1 MKDSRSLLK
10 VPVVSEKSV
19 KGMGH
24 NQYTFKVHSRAN
36 KIQVLKAV
44 EEIFKVKVTK
54 VRTMNFFGKKKRFR
68 ATVGRQPDYKK
79 AIVTV
84 KEGQK
89 IEVFET

>member
-1 MKDSRSLLK
+1 MDSRGIILS
-10 VPVVSEKSV
+10 PMVSEKSV
-19 KGMGH
+19 NVMGH
-24 NQYTFKVHSRAN
+24 NQYTFKVHPHAN

-44 EEIFKVKVTK
+44 EEIFKVKVVK

-68 ATVGRQPDYKK
+68 QNVGKQPDYKK
-79 AIVTV
+79 AIVTL

>member
-1 MKDSRSLLK
+1 MKDARGILK

-19 KGMGH
+19 KVMGN
-24 NQYTFKVHSRAN
+24 NQYTFKVHPRAN

-68 ATVGRQPDYKK
+68 QSVGKQPDYKK
-79 AIVTV
+79 AIVSV

>member
-1 MKDSRSLLK
+1 MKDIRSIILS
-10 VPVVSEKSV
+10 PMVSEKSV
-19 KGMGH
+19 NAMGD
-24 NQYTFKVHSRAN
+24 NKYTFKVHPHAN

-44 EEIFKVKVTK
+44 ELIFKVKVMN

-68 ATVGRQPDYKK
+68 ASTGKQPDYKK